1 MECFVSLLPRARF
14 TWSRGRD
21 DSLPIIITCVND
33 GEGSVGER
41 RMGMADE
48 RTSSSRGAAAR
59 KGGGEI
65 PAVEQRCTSAPLL
78 FSSSN
83 LFWPGFWSRK
93 CCSLGIFNTSMLTFL
108 VEFFEV
114 DHLGFV
120 ACFEIIKIF
129 SIVPRRNR
137 TRGKVTI
144 VGRERSIDRPIP
156 SNTVLS
162 RHQICL
168 KIASFPVS
176 RYCQFKW
183 RFLRGKALSCFPPHF
198 GTRPN
203 KMTQIQRFPVLSQ
216 FFPSFPR

>member
-1 MECFVSLLPRARF
+1 
-14 TWSRGRD
+14 
-21 DSLPIIITCVND
+21 
-33 GEGSVGER
+33 
-41 RMGMADE
+41 MADE

-65 PAVEQRCTSAPLL
+65 PFQLSNNDALPLHSF

-93 CCSLGIFNTSMLTFL
+93 CCSLRIFNTSMLESFL

-144 VGRERSIDRPIP
+144 VGRERSIETVQYRPIP